1 MKRVTTSIKIDPEI
15 LKQAKHLAIDERIT
29 LSELIERA
37 LRKELSRK
45 SK

>member
-15 LKQAKHLAIDERIT
+15 LKQAKHFVIDEGIT

-37 LRKELSRK
+37 LKRELSKKR
-45 SK
+45 